1 MKASTKLG
9 VCPSNFP
16 ALASKSVPLRAPASP
31 AQSVRGEASEGG
43 QSPPPS
49 YLGCRGQVPEK
60 DLPPAARRFVD
71 GHDDG
76 ERDAR
81 VFPGEHGISILAD
94 RVDHIL

>member
-1 MKASTKLG
+1 MGVHPGGSGHPVDQAQSQGDESRRLTGEYVTVIMKHSTKLG

-60 DLPPAARRFVD
+60 DLPPAA
-71 GHDDG
+71 
-76 ERDAR
+76 
-81 VFPGEHGISILAD
+81 
-94 RVDHIL
+94 